1 LLRALANLHSNM
13 GPVRDA
19 NEPSL
24 IRTSDTNGGMRD
36 NVVGVFGITVASAS
50 REFRLRVVNVLD
62 LDLMSSVA
70 EQMAARGTVSLPGKE
85 VPVKRTSYQ
94 RLKTLTFDMNGRKY
108 QAIEQNA
115 DKPSRW
121 GQLAR
126 DGHRVVQFRDVQ
138 TGKYVAV
145 AVDGKVKEYPR

>member
-1 LLRALANLHSNM
+1 
-13 GPVRDA
+13 
-19 NEPSL
+19 
-24 IRTSDTNGGMRD
+24 
-36 NVVGVFGITVASAS
+36 
-50 REFRLRVVNVLD
+50 
-62 LDLMSSVA
+62 
-70 EQMAARGTVSLPGKE
+70 
-85 VPVKRTSYQ
+85 VKRTSYQ